1 MKAVVKEVKKSYFLV
16 FLPFLKSSE
25 KMLKTLGKKMLKK
38 TNDCLHVAL
47 SRDVTMWRFYSWYQ
61 NLRLRDSRKSFLL
74 LLQVVIFPLMEN
86 LSCAYFRNNQFPRFD
101 ATEIVRLVEYLKR
114 LIQHKKS

>member
-25 KMLKTLGKKMLKK
+25 KMPKALGKKRLKK

-47 SRDVTMWRFYSWYQ
+47 SRDVTMWRLYSWYQ
-61 NLRLRDSRKSFLL
+61 NLRFRDSRIK
-74 LLQVVIFPLMEN
+74 IPFPVL
-86 LSCAYFRNNQFPRFD
+86 P
-101 ATEIVRLVEYLKR
+101 
-114 LIQHKKS
+114 